1 MNLNLAGKTVLVTGA
16 SKGIGRAIAAAF
28 AAEGAQVTMT
38 ARGAEDLNRAAEE
51 IRNAGGKTLAIAG
64 DVTKE
69 ADLKRVVDETI
80 ARFGTIHVLVNNAG
94 GAKGFNAFEQSS
106 DQEWME
112 TFDLNLFSVVRLT
125 RAVLP
130 IMRKQKWGRIINIS
144 SESGTQPD
152 AQMAPYNASK
162 AALNSLTK
170 SLSKAVAL
178 DGILVNT
185 VSPAFIET
193 PLITSAMEAQA
204 KARGIT
210 PQEALKGF
218 MNTFRPHIELKRAGR
233 PEEVA
238 GIVVFLASDEASFIT
253 GSNFRV
259 DGGSVA
265 SI

>member
-1 MNLNLAGKTVLVTGA
+1 MNLNLAGKSVLVTGA

-38 ARGAEDLNRAAEE
+38 ARGAEELNRAADD
-51 IRNAGGKTLAIAG
+51 IRKAGGKTLAIAG

-69 ADLKRVVDETI
+69 ADLKRIVDETV

-94 GAKGFNAFEQSS
+94 GAKGFNSFEEAS
-106 DQEWME
+106 DQEWEE

-152 AQMAPYNASK
+152 AQMSPYNASK

-193 PLITSAMEAQA
+193 PLITNAMEAQA

-210 PQEALKGF
+210 PAEALKGF
-218 MNTFRPHIELKRAGR
+218 MSTFRPHIELKRAGR
-233 PEEVA
+233 PDEVA

-265 SI
+265 SV